1 VQDVAKVVITGN
13 TIPGVMGVRNEPV
26 RFSYAALRTGS
37 RIRAPDP
44 SRSSHMLNRFFMRYR
59 TAGRPGK
66 GCRNLGGNHEREIT
80 HAFLISL

>member
-1 VQDVAKVVITGN
+1 
-13 TIPGVMGVRNEPV
+13 
-26 RFSYAALRTGS
+26 
-37 RIRAPDP
+37 
-44 SRSSHMLNRFFMRYR
+44 MLNRFFMRYR